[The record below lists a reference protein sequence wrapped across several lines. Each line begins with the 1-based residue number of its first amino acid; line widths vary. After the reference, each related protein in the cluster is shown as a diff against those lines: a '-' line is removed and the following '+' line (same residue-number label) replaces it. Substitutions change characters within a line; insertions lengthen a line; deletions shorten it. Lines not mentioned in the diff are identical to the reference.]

1 MKRKIIILLG
11 PTATGKTDISI
22 GLAKLLNTE
31 IISSDSMQ
39 IYRFMDIG
47 TAKPSLQQ
55 RTEVPHHMIDIVNP
69 WDYFSAG
76 AYIEEVDG
84 IFEKLL
90 KEDKIPLVVGGT
102 GLYMRAMTEGIF
114 EGPDADWNLRSKLLE
129 IEKGKP
135 GKLYSILQEIDPYRA
150 EKISPSDLRR
160 IIRALEVF
168 FKEKAKMSDL
178 QKNFTKPL
186 PYEFIKV
193 GVIREREE
201 LYRLIEQRV
210 DKMLENGLIE
220 EVRNVLRLIK
230 EHGKT
235 KHPLPSLQAIGYKEI
250 AGYLADIYPLK
261 EAIRLIKKRT
271 KNYAKR
277 QITWFRAERD
287 IFWFDISGRYDTD
300 RIVMDIFSKINSLLH
315 K

>member
-1 MKRKIIILLG
+1 MKRKVIILLG

-31 IISSDSMQ
+31 IISADSMQ
-39 IYRFMDIG
+39 IYRYMDIG

-55 RTEVPHHMIDIVNP
+55 RTEVSHHMIDIVNP

-76 AYIEEVDG
+76 AYIEEVGD

-90 KEDKIPLVVGGT
+90 KKDKIPLVVGGT

-160 IIRALEVF
+160 IIRALEVC

-178 QKNFTKPL
+178 QKKFTKPL

-201 LYRLIEQRV
+201 LYSLIEQRV
-210 DKMLENGLIE
+210 DKMLENGLVE

-230 EHGKT
+230 KHGKT
-235 KHPLPSLQAIGYKEI
+235 NFPLPSLQAIGYKEI

-277 QITWFRAERD
+277 QITWFRTERD
-287 IFWFDISGRYDTD
+287 ILWFDISGRYDSD
-300 RIVMDIFSKINSLLH
+300 RIVMDIFSKINFLLH